1 MIFVHDKMIDTTLRT
16 VADLKPGES
25 GTIVG
30 FLEPELASKLLDMGC
45 LPGEVVRMKFFAPLG
60 DPLCIRVDGFDLS
73 IRKEEARTIT
83 IK

>member
-1 MIFVHDKMIDTTLRT
+1 MNDHPERT
-16 VADLKPGES
+16 VADLRPGES
-25 GTIVG
+25 GTILG
-30 FLEPELASKLLDMGC
+30 FLEPDLASKLLDMGC
-45 LPGEVVRMKFFAPLG
+45 LPGEMVRMKFFAPLG